1 MAKSKK
7 IKKTRD
13 WVDILCYGIFGII
26 IVIFVLKLN
35 NHPSKLTLENI
46 LHLMI

>member
-1 MAKSKK
+1 MAKVKKSKK
-7 IKKTRD
+7 SRD
-13 WVDILCYGIFGII
+13 WVDILCYAIFAII
-26 IVIFVLKLN
+26 IITFVLKLN